1 MTQEIKNKTPSH
13 LEFPLTL
20 LKLAIDGSFW
30 NYYFKQSHTYLSLP
44 SRVCKRE
51 SIGLPHFIPQTPFYY
66 ADCKLFRTM
75 LLFFTAVKKGN
86 GPNKEWMVF

>member
-30 NYYFKQSHTYLSLP
+30 NYLNNLILTLP
-44 SRVCKRE
+44 S
-51 SIGLPHFIPQTPFYY
+51 
-66 ADCKLFRTM
+66 
-75 LLFFTAVKKGN
+75 
-86 GPNKEWMVF
+86 

>member
-30 NYYFKQSHTYLSLP
+30 NYYFKQSHPYLSLP

-51 SIGLPHFIPQTPFYY
+51 SIGLPH
-66 ADCKLFRTM
+66 LFHRLHSTM
-75 LLFFTAVKKGN
+75 LTAN
-86 GPNKEWMVF
+86 YLGPCCYSSQL

>member
-1 MTQEIKNKTPSH
+1 MIQEIRNKTPSH

-30 NYYFKQSHTYLSLP
+30 NYLNNLILTLP

-51 SIGLPHFIPQTPFYY
+51 SIGLPH
-66 ADCKLFRTM
+66 LFHRLHSTM
-75 LLFFTAVKKGN
+75 LTAN
-86 GPNKEWMVF
+86 YLGPCCYSSQL

>member
-30 NYYFKQSHTYLSLP
+30 NYLNNLILTLP

-51 SIGLPHFIPQTPFYY
+51 SIGLPH
-66 ADCKLFRTM
+66 LFHRFHSTM
-75 LLFFTAVKKGN
+75 LTAN
-86 GPNKEWMVF
+86 YLGPCCYSSQL

>member
-1 MTQEIKNKTPSH
+1 MTQEIKNKTDPCH

-30 NYYFKQSHTYLSLP
+30 NYLNNLILTLP

-51 SIGLPHFIPQTPFYY
+51 SIGLPH
-66 ADCKLFRTM
+66 LFHRLHSTM
-75 LLFFTAVKKGN
+75 LTAN
-86 GPNKEWMVF
+86 YLGPCCYSSQL

>member
-30 NYYFKQSHTYLSLP
+30 NYLNNLILTLP
-44 SRVCKRE
+44 GRVCKRE
-51 SIGLPHFIPQTPFYY
+51 SIGLPH
-66 ADCKLFRTM
+66 LFHRLHSTM
-75 LLFFTAVKKGN
+75 LTAN
-86 GPNKEWMVF
+86 YLGPCCYSSQL

>member
-30 NYYFKQSHTYLSLP
+30 NYLNNLILTLP

-51 SIGLPHFIPQTPFYY
+51 FIGLPHYFIPQNPFYY

-75 LLFFTAVKKGN
+75 LLFFTAVKKSN
-86 GPNKEWMVF
+86 GRNKEWMVF

>member
-13 LEFPLTL
+13 LELPLTL

-30 NYYFKQSHTYLSLP
+30 NYLNNLILTLP

-51 SIGLPHFIPQTPFYY
+51 SIGLPH
-66 ADCKLFRTM
+66 LFHRLHSTM
-75 LLFFTAVKKGN
+75 LTAN
-86 GPNKEWMVF
+86 YLGPCCYSSQL

>member
-30 NYYFKQSHTYLSLP
+30 NYLNNLILTLP

-51 SIGLPHFIPQTPFYY
+51 SIGLPH
-66 ADCKLFRTM
+66 LFHRLHSTM
-75 LLFFTAVKKGN
+75 LTAN
-86 GPNKEWMVF
+86 YLGPCCYSSQL

>member
-1 MTQEIKNKTPSH
+1 MTQEIKNKSPTH

-30 NYYFKQSHTYLSLP
+30 NYLNNLILTLP

-51 SIGLPHFIPQTPFYY
+51 SIGLPH
-66 ADCKLFRTM
+66 LFHRLHSTM
-75 LLFFTAVKKGN
+75 LTAN
-86 GPNKEWMVF
+86 YLGPCCYSSQL

>member
-13 LEFPLTL
+13 LEFPFTL

-30 NYYFKQSHTYLSLP
+30 NYLNNLILTLP

-51 SIGLPHFIPQTPFYY
+51 SKGLPHLFHRLHGFYY